1 MNLLILN
8 LMNVLA
14 SYRVTHEVI
23 EWLMVLLNG
32 TAGVWSLLAHRNK
45 LLRISVLSWVTAI
58 AQIMVLAHLFS
69 GVALASS
76 EDLEVPKFHLLYW
89 SAAALSVGVIYGYR
103 NQLDNKRY
111 LLYGFAGLFL
121 MGLGIRSMLLGSI

>member
-1 MNLLILN
+1 
-8 LMNVLA
+8 MNVLA
-14 SYRVTHEVI
+14 SFRGTHEAI
-23 EWLMVLLNG
+23 EWLMVLLNAV
-32 TAGVWSLLAHRNK
+32 AGIWSLQAHRNK
-45 LLRISVLSWVTAI
+45 LFRISTLTWVTAI

-76 EDLEVPKFHLLYW
+76 ESIEVPKFHLLYW

-103 NQLDNKRY
+103 NQLENRRY

-121 MGLGIRSMLLGSI
+121 MGLGIRSMILGPI

>member
-1 MNLLILN
+1 
-8 LMNVLA
+8 MNVLA

-23 EWLMVLLNG
+23 EWLMVFLNG
-32 TAGVWSLLAHRNK
+32 TAG
-45 LLRISVLSWVTAI
+45 
-58 AQIMVLAHLFS
+58 
-69 GVALASS
+69 ALASS

>member
-1 MNLLILN
+1 
-8 LMNVLA
+8 MNVLA

-103 NQLDNKRY
+103 IQLDNKRY

>member
-1 MNLLILN
+1 
-8 LMNVLA
+8 MNVLA

-103 NQLDNKRY
+103 NQLDDRRY

>member
-1 MNLLILN
+1 
-8 LMNVLA
+8 MNVLA

>member
-1 MNLLILN
+1 
-8 LMNVLA
+8 MNVLA

-76 EDLEVPKFHLLYW
+76 EDLEVPKFHLLYR